1 MPFGLSCGSR
11 YASESWM
18 PSAEAV
24 SCSVCIL
31 SIFHK
36 GTQFT
41 DIPPVTVAETSL
53 LLVNLSKSGG
63 LAACGGIIFVLKQA
77 VMKRIITIAIA
88 LIAGLSGASAQDIL
102 GKWKL
107 DDGTAIVEII
117 RNGNV
122 YDGKIVWLE
131 EPFEKDGTP
140 AVDSKNPDKSL
151 RSRELMG
158 LKMLIGLKDLG
169 EEYGQG
175 QIYDPGNGKT
185 YHCSMKVQG
194 DVLKVRG
201 SLDKKGL
208 LGRTMDWFRVQ

>member
-1 MPFGLSCGSR
+1 M
-11 YASESWM
+11 
-18 PSAEAV
+18 
-24 SCSVCIL
+24 
-31 SIFHK
+31 
-36 GTQFT
+36 
-41 DIPPVTVAETSL
+41 
-53 LLVNLSKSGG
+53 VNLSKPER
-63 LAACGGIIFVLKQA
+63 LKF
-77 VMKRIITIAIA
+77 ISIAIA

-208 LGRTMDWFRVQ
+208 LGRTMDWFRVK